1 MPTSFHKY
9 NISIGLHILGWLLL
23 GFVLLF
29 YIPLTWNVPIPF
41 FFWLWQSIVL
51 LIMFILFYVNAILI
65 VPKTIIKDK
74 TGIFLM
80 WIFFVILVIQIIAHL
95 YNLETDLYHKIAILL
110 GFKKYTNKFYD
121 NFIFTITLLVLG
133 ISTSWS
139 MLQHWQKA
147 AQHKQQL
154 EQDKTM
160 AELAMLKAQI
170 NPHFFFNSLNSI
182 YSLTYT
188 NIEDSRN
195 ALHTLSHM
203 MRYLLYNA
211 EDERT
216 TLFKEVDFLKNYIA
230 LMRLR
235 ANKKLKIVTDIPEQ
249 LTDYPI
255 VPMLLLPLVENA
267 FKHGIHAT
275 DNSEISIR
283 IKQNNNHLELEVE
296 NSFFEKTTTPE
307 DQGGIGLINTKRRLE
322 LVYPNKHTMEAGVNQ
337 NGKYK
342 VNLLITLEQ

>member
-1 MPTSFHKY
+1 
-9 NISIGLHILGWLLL
+9 
-23 GFVLLF
+23 
-29 YIPLTWNVPIPF
+29 
-41 FFWLWQSIVL
+41 
-51 LIMFILFYVNAILI
+51 
-65 VPKTIIKDK
+65 
-74 TGIFLM
+74 
-80 WIFFVILVIQIIAHL
+80 
-95 YNLETDLYHKIAILL
+95 
-110 GFKKYTNKFYD
+110 
-121 NFIFTITLLVLG
+121 
-133 ISTSWS
+133 
-139 MLQHWQKA
+139 
-147 AQHKQQL
+147 
-154 EQDKTM
+154 
-160 AELAMLKAQI
+160 
-170 NPHFFFNSLNSI
+170 
-182 YSLTYT
+182 
-188 NIEDSRN
+188 
-195 ALHTLSHM
+195 M